1 MSECSLCQKNL
12 YNSDEDFLAR
22 RGDLY
27 FYKGPFAQ
35 KWPGHIMI
43 VNSLHVEEMSDLA
56 MGEAAYAF
64 QEILRTE
71 KFLRNL
77 PGVKRINFVK
87 FGNVCSHLHWHMIP
101 RYEGELHL
109 DKNPWEL
116 LIESKIYSLT
126 VPRDPYP
133 SLRDAL
139 RL

>member
-1 MSECSLCQKNL
+1 MPECSLCQKIQ
-12 YNSDEDFLAR
+12 SDKKEDFLAQ
-22 RGDLY
+22 RGSLY
-27 FYKGPFAQ
+27 FFKGPFAP

-43 VNSLHVEEMSDLA
+43 VSAHHVEEMSELN

-71 KFLRNL
+71 KFLRSL

-87 FGNVCSHLHWHMIP
+87 FGNVCPHLHWHIIP
-101 RYEGELHL
+101 RYESELHL

-116 LIESKIYSLT
+116 LSQTKIHTLSP
-126 VPRDPYP
+126 PRDPYP
-133 SLRDAL
+133 SLLDAL